1 MFFARVVCGSR
12 FHAEDAA
19 VAQITIQGPLTN
31 LSLDKGNR
39 PGSGGQLRFAN
50 YGGNYVIV
58 EADWQGD
65 GVADMQIFVNGT
77 ASMTASDFI
86 L

>member
-19 VAQITIQGPLTN
+19 VAQITIEVPLTN
-31 LSLDKGNR
+31 LSLDKGSGA
-39 PGSGGQLRFAN
+39 GSGGQLRYAN
-50 YGGNYVIV
+50 YGDNYVIV

-77 ASMTASDFI
+77 TFMNASDFV